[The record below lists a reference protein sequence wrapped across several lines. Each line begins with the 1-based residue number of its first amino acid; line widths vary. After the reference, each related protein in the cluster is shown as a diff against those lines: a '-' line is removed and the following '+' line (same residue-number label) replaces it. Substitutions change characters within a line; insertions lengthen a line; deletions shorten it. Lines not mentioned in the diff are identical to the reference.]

1 METLVTLLIWAV
13 IGLAIGAL
21 AKFLMPGA
29 DSSGLLITSLLGLV
43 GALVGCA
50 SASAVGLGS
59 LRGFTVSGLVVA
71 VLGAMLLLFVYR
83 LSRRAV

>member
-1 METLVTLLIWAV
+1 METLITLLIWAV
-13 IGLAIGAL
+13 IGLGIGAL

-43 GALVGCA
+43 GALIGGA
-50 SASAVGLGS
+50 IASAVGLGS

-71 VLGAMLLLFVYR
+71 VLGAMLVLFVYR

>member
-13 IGLAIGAL
+13 IGLGIGAL

-29 DSSGLLITSLLGLV
+29 DSSGLLMTSLLGLV
-43 GALVGCA
+43 GALVGGA
-50 SASAVGLGS
+50 IASAVGLGS

-71 VLGAMLLLFVYR
+71 VLGAMLVLFVYR

>member
-1 METLVTLLIWAV
+1 METLITLLIWAV
-13 IGLAIGAL
+13 IGLGIGAL

-43 GALVGCA
+43 GALVGGA
-50 SASAVGLGS
+50 IASAVGLGS

-71 VLGAMLLLFVYR
+71 VLGAMLVLFVYR

>member
-21 AKFLMPGA
+21 AKLLMPGA

-43 GALVGCA
+43 GALVGGAIA
-50 SASAVGLGS
+50 SAIGLGS
-59 LRGFTVSGLVVA
+59 FRGFTVGGLVIA
-71 VLGAMLLLFVYR
+71 VLGAMLMLFVYR

>member
-13 IGLAIGAL
+13 IGLGIGAL

-43 GALVGCA
+43 GALVGGA
-50 SASAVGLGS
+50 IASAVGLGS
-59 LRGFTVSGLVVA
+59 LRGFTVGGLVVA
-71 VLGAMLLLFVYR
+71 VLGAMLVLFVYR